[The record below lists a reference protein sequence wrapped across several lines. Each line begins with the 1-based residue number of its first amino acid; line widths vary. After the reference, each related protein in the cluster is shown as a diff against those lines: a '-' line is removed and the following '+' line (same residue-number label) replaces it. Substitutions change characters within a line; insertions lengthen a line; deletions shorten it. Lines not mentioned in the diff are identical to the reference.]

1 MDHGFVARVSLLA
14 VAVLLGACGQREAEF
29 PDAGGGLFGGVCGPG
44 YPGSG
49 ETDAGAD
56 VEYAVEQGATFPCAL
71 WESARLAGQDTFINV
86 AQLFLEAKHGVTG
99 HTALV
104 IVVSARNCGPCQALT
119 DALASRRE
127 DLEAAGAFVV
137 GMARSDLQAP
147 TEPYFDLDEA
157 CETMEDE
164 GWPVDHW
171 PVINDAEGYLPAA
184 FDSGT
189 PWIVVADLSEMA
201 VLAASNTAFSPNA
214 EGVEAL
220 ISLVQGL

>member
-1 MDHGFVARVSLLA
+1 MHERFAATVFWLAAATSLA
-14 VAVLLGACGQREAEF
+14 ACGQREAEF

-49 ETDAGAD
+49 EADAGVDA
-56 VEYAVEQGATFPCAL
+56 EYAVEQGATFPCAL

-86 AQLFLEAKHGVTG
+86 AQVFLEAKHGVSG
-99 HTALV
+99 HKALV
-104 IVVSARNCGPCQALT
+104 VIASARNCGPCQALT
-119 DALASRRE
+119 SALSQGRE
-127 DLEAAGAFVV
+127 EVEAAGAFVI

-157 CETMEDE
+157 YETMEDE

-171 PVINDAEGYLPAA
+171 PVINDAEGYLPAT

-189 PWIVVADLSEMA
+189 PWVVLVDLAGME
-201 VLAASNTAFSPNA
+201 VLVASNVHFSPDA
-214 EGVEAL
+214 DGVAGL
-220 ISLVQGL
+220 VSLVQGL